1 LWIMR
6 IFKMEA
12 KKVEH
17 HDMEKEE
24 DNNIEEEY

>member
-1 LWIMR
+1 LWIIR
-6 IFKMEA
+6 IIKMED